1 MNQNRKY
8 KKAGAVGISVVMAMA
23 LGVGGVM
30 AHANGA
36 KEQSF
41 CEVPL
46 ASHAPVET
54 NKEKTT
60 SETKNTNKVFK
71 DEVVYAYTDAS
82 GKVNKVT
89 VSEWLKNSAGK
100 NILEDKTMLQNI
112 ENVKGEE
119 TFAEGNND
127 TILWNTDNQDIYYQG
142 TTSENLPVS
151 MEITYY
157 LYGQKI
163 SPEELAGKCGS
174 LEMHVTYQNHS
185 RQTVQIDD
193 EEIKVNTPFAMAT
206 AMILPDDNF
215 KNVNIDHGKIL
226 ADGNRMIVI
235 GLGMPGMKESLDI
248 DEDVDVEIPESFVVT
263 ADVTDFKMS
272 SVFTV
277 ATSDLFEDYHINS
290 NTMDEL
296 NDSLNELTDASL
308 KLVDGSGDL
317 SKGIKTLKDSTK
329 EFTDGIKSL
338 SEGAGTLSKGADSL
352 QNGTKEYTN
361 GVEHLAGGVKQ
372 YVDGTTTLA
381 DGVISYTKGTKK
393 LQQGI
398 QNLNDQTKELP
409 KSLNS
414 LSKGIQTYGTGVN
427 TLISEENM
435 TSFTS
440 GLEGLAAGIEKLN
453 QGLEAVSK
461 GVDSV
466 HQNLVTLEE
475 SYSNNEQLIASLKD
489 VLTTMEDG
497 QQKSQIQAI
506 VTNLETVTAT
516 QKAGVGALKNATAK
530 DSQLGSGLAALSENT
545 NENGALSQGAKTLS
559 SAAHTMATAAV
570 ELRTAYP
577 KLEQGAMK
585 LEEAGKN
592 LPAAMKQLTTGAAKL
607 VSNNKNLQKGSNE
620 LKTSGKTL
628 YTGAKSLQENSASL
642 MKGVKKL
649 NSGLDTLFIGTSKLE
664 SGAAKLSGGV
674 NDLFDGS
681 IDLKKGMEE
690 FNQDGIEKLTGTVED
705 DLEHLVNRIN
715 AIAQA
720 GKDYNSYGGIQKE
733 MDGKVKFIMK
743 SDEIK

>member
-8 KKAGAVGISVVMAMA
+8 KKAGAVGVSVVMAIA

-30 AHANGA
+30 AHANGM
-36 KEQSF
+36 KEQSL

-46 ASHAPVET
+46 ASHAPVKT
-54 NKEKTT
+54 NKEKTASKT
-60 SETKNTNKVFK
+60 NKNKVFK
-71 DEVVYAYTDAS
+71 DEVVYAYTDAT
-82 GKVNKVT
+82 GKINKVT
-89 VSEWLKNSAGK
+89 VTEWLKNSADK
-100 NILEDKTMLQNI
+100 NILKDRTTLQNI

-119 TFAEGNND
+119 TFTEGNND
-127 TILWNTDNQDIYYQG
+127 TILWNTANQDIYYQG

-157 LYGQKI
+157 LDGQKI
-163 SPEELAGKCGS
+163 SPEELAGKSGS

-185 RQTVQIDD
+185 RQTVQIDN
-193 EEIKVNTPFAMAT
+193 EEIEVNTPFAMAT
-206 AMILPDDNF
+206 AMVLPDDNF

-235 GLGMPGMKESLDI
+235 GLGMPGMKESMDM
-248 DEDVDVEIPESFVVT
+248 DEDVDVEIPESFVMT
-263 ADVTDFKMS
+263 ADVTDLKMS

-290 NTMDEL
+290 NAMDEL
-296 NDSLNELTDASL
+296 NDSLEELKNASL
-308 KLVDGSGDL
+308 ELVDGSVDL

-329 EFTDGIKSL
+329 EFTNGIKSL

-352 QNGTKEYTN
+352 QTGTKEYTN

-381 DGVISYTKGTKK
+381 DGVISYTNGTKK

-398 QNLNDQTKELP
+398 QSLNDQTKELP
-409 KSLNS
+409 KSLNT

-427 TLISEENM
+427 TLISEKNM

-440 GLEGLAAGIEKLN
+440 GLDGLEAGIEKLN
-453 QGLEAVSK
+453 QGLEAVSA

-475 SYSNNEQLIASLKD
+475 SYSNNEQLIAGLND
-489 VLTTMEDG
+489 VLKTMEDG

-516 QKAGVGALKNATAK
+516 QKAGISALKNSTAQN
-530 DSQLGSGLAALSENT
+530 SQLGSGLAVLTENT
-545 NENGALSQGAKTLS
+545 DENGTLSQGAKTLS

-577 KLEQGAMK
+577 KLAQGAEK
-585 LEEAGKN
+585 LEEAGQN
-592 LPAAMKQLTTGAAKL
+592 LPGAMKQLTTGAAKL
-607 VSNNKNLQKGSNE
+607 VSNNKELQKGANQ
-620 LKTSGKTL
+620 LKTSGKSL
-628 YTGAKSLQENSASL
+628 HKGARTLQENSASL
-642 MKGVKKL
+642 INGVKKL
-649 NSGLDTLFIGTSKLE
+649 NSGLDTLLMGTSKLE
-664 SGAAKLSGGV
+664 NGAVKLSGGV
-674 NDLFDGS
+674 SELFDGS
-681 IDLKKGMEE
+681 VDLKKGMEK
-690 FNQDGIEKLTGTVED
+690 FNQDGVEKLTGTVED
-705 DLEHLVNRIN
+705 DLDHIVNRMN

-720 GKDYNSYGGIQKE
+720 GKDYNSYGGIQKD